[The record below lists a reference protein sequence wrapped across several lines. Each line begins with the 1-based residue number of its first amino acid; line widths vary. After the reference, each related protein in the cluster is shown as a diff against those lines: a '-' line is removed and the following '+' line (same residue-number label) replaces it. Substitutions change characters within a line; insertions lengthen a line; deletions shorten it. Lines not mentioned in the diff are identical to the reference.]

1 LIRKQDSTL
10 PPARSASLTILR
22 NVLQRGA
29 GIQAALDDYLRSVA
43 LDSRDATLATELTY
57 GYLRHKGRIGHIL
70 RTFLP
75 RPGKLPPSCLLA
87 IGVATYERLFLDRV
101 PEYATRSWL
110 TTFIHKSW
118 GSGLARLSTAYMTTL
133 DGHLPDL
140 LTLDFY
146 RQDGCA
152 LDELWSRYYSL
163 PSWIISL
170 WLSAYGEE
178 RTQQLAMAQMLPA
191 SLGLRIN
198 PLHPEVNE
206 LVHRLAM
213 TPDLHRSG
221 QWGIACEHGRARTL
235 FPDLNKLLAQ
245 GRLSRQSLASQL
257 VLDAQQMDN
266 VPGPFW
272 DVCAGRGAK
281 TCYLLERTNE
291 AVRASDVNWRRL
303 LGLQAEIRR
312 LGLRNI
318 PIARARSDS
327 VLPWGEQAGF
337 ILIDAPCSGLGVLAR
352 RPDIKWKRTPA
363 DLPALLALQHRM
375 LQVGASSLRQSGR
388 VLYITCTMNPA
399 ENEAQIDR
407 LLREQSG
414 LRRLEH
420 CQESYGLHLREF
432 FWVALLEKK

>member
-1 LIRKQDSTL
+1 ML
-10 PPARSASLTILR
+10 PPARSASLTTLR

-29 GIQAALDDYLRSVA
+29 GIQAALDDYLRIAS

-57 GYLRHKGRIGHIL
+57 GYLRHKGRIDYIL

-75 RPGKLPPSCLLA
+75 RPDKLPPSCLLA

-118 GSGLARLSTAYMTTL
+118 GSGLARLATAYMTTL

-140 LTLDFY
+140 QTLDFY
-146 RQDGCA
+146 RQDDCA

-178 RTQQLAMAQMLPA
+178 RAQHLAKSQMQPA
-191 SLGLRIN
+191 FLGLRIN
-198 PLHPEVNE
+198 PLQPEANK
-206 LVHRLAM
+206 LVQRLAM
-213 TPDLHRSG
+213 TPELHRSG
-221 QWGIACEHGRARTL
+221 QWGIACEHGRARGL

-245 GRLSRQSLASQL
+245 GRLSRQSLAAQL
-257 VLDAQQMDN
+257 VLDALHMDN
-266 VPGPFW
+266 VRGPFW

-281 TCYLLERTNE
+281 TCYLLERTSE
-291 AVRASDVNWRRL
+291 AIRASDMNWRRL
-303 LGLQAEIRR
+303 LGLQAEIHR
-312 LGLRNI
+312 LGLRDI
-318 PIARARSDS
+318 PIALARADNR
-327 VLPWGEQAGF
+327 LPWGEQAGF
-337 ILIDAPCSGLGVLAR
+337 ILIDAPCTGLGVLAR

-363 DLPALLALQHRM
+363 DLPALLDLQRRM
-375 LQVGASSLRQSGR
+375 LQMAASSLRQAGR
-388 VLYITCTMNPA
+388 MLYITCTMNPA

-420 CQESYGLHLREF
+420 CQESCGLHLREF
-432 FWVALLEKK
+432 FWAALLEKK